1 MREDILSLVESMFA
15 RNAIGF
21 NRLVPT
27 VAQDVTYP
35 PVNLVQVDEGKFL
48 VEMALAGF
56 TKNDINISQSSNF
69 LTVEGSKEES
79 EEREYIV
86 RGIAARK
93 FKRQIPIA
101 NDVKVI
107 SAEMQDGI
115 LAISLEKEGAAVK
128 QITVQ

>member
-1 MREDILSLVESMFA
+1 MRDDIFNLIDSMFA

-21 NRLVPT
+21 NRVVPSVT
-27 VAQDVTYP
+27 QDVTYP
-35 PVNLVQVDEGKFL
+35 PVNVVSVADGKYL

-56 TKNDINISQSSNF
+56 AREDITISQSSNF

-79 EEREYIV
+79 KERDYIV

-107 SAEMQDGI
+107 SAEMRDGI
-115 LAISLEKEGAAVK
+115 LSISLEKEGSTVK